1 MKIANPIPINKN
13 PNHAFKWLKHLNP
26 VNKQDKIKDIVKNNL
41 VFI

>member
-26 VNKQDKIKDIVKNNL
+26 VNKQDKIKDIAKNDL